1 MCLAPRYM
9 NTSRWV
15 PVLFFRNAASSSA
28 TPCAMAVVAISNSA
42 TKASGKRHLWL
53 ASSSRRV
60 GEWKG
65 MHVSGTGLGSA
76 SGAEIA
82 AALSHQL
89 QVERKSVGEGKSVS
103 GRVESC
109 GNRIFKQK
117 KKRSQ
122 NIKIIE

>member
-28 TPCAMAVVAISNSA
+28 TPCAMAVVAVSNSA
-42 TKASGKRHLWL
+42 TKASGTRHLWL

-76 SGAEIA
+76 SGADIA
-82 AALSHQL
+82 AAFSHRLIVSRGITL
-89 QVERKSVGEGKSVS
+89 QFARRIDPDAAGDTTPAPLAGSADRKHT
-103 GRVESC
+103 
-109 GNRIFKQK
+109 
-117 KKRSQ
+117 
-122 NIKIIE
+122 

>member
-42 TKASGKRHLWL
+42 TKARGTRHLWL

-76 SGAEIA
+76 SGADIA
-82 AALSHQL
+82 AAYRSEEHTSEPQSLM
-89 QVERKSVGEGKSVS
+89 
-103 GRVESC
+103 
-109 GNRIFKQK
+109 RITYAAVCLKQQHTTQ
-117 KKRSQ
+117 KR
-122 NIKIIE
+122 